1 MFASVIFTLTSG
13 DHALDWPIRLCV
25 RCRYESA
32 SATCIRLTISTPARS
47 AMVRA
52 TLDSASAAA
61 AGKSQ
66 SIHGVFKQPGS
77 VRRKLDRITVDFRVV
92 GRSLRPVSAA
102 HR

>member
-1 MFASVIFTLTSG
+1 MFASVIHAYLRRSHSGLT
-13 DHALDWPIRLCV
+13 DPAMRAMPIRERFRHV
-25 RCRYESA
+25 HPADDIHARQ
-32 SATCIRLTISTPARS
+32 IRDGPGHPTY
-47 AMVRA
+47 
-52 TLDSASAAA
+52 ASAAA